1 MKIGSLFSGI
11 GGLELGLER
20 AGLGTVAWQCE
31 ADEYCRSVL
40 AQHWPDVERFTD
52 VREMLHPADVD
63 LICGGFPCQDLSA
76 ANVNGTGLAGPR
88 SGLWFEMLRIV
99 GTVLPSYVVIENVHQ
114 TWRRWVPFVRRG
126 LHDLGY
132 ASVPVRV
139 RAADVGARHRRARC
153 FIVAWAPYVDRQGQL
168 QPHRA
173 DGEERR
179 RSLHAAAQAAADA
192 HRQRLEERRPD
203 RVQEQPPA
211 SGCLEAWPGAGTTEP
226 PLVQRVHG
234 LPRDVAGLRR
244 QRIKA
249 LGNSVVPPVA
259 ECVGYLIPYLTNLES

>member
-31 ADEYCRSVL
+31 ADEFCRSVL

-52 VREMLHPADVD
+52 VREMHRPADVD

-76 ANVNGTGLAGPR
+76 ANVNGIGLAGPR
-88 SGLWFEMLRIV
+88 SGLWFEMLRII

-126 LHDLGY
+126 LHELGY

-153 FIVAWAPYVDRQGQL
+153 FIVAWGPHAQQL
-168 QPHRA
+168 PSQRHP
-173 DGEERR
+173 
-179 RSLHAAAQAAADA
+179 AQAAADA

-211 SGCLEAWPGAGTTEP
+211 SGCPEAWPGAGTAEP

-234 LPRDVAGLRR
+234 LPRDVARLRR
-244 QRIKA
+244 QQIKA